1 MSTILTVFLVVFALL
16 VVLGCSM
23 SSFSIETV
31 GLLGL
36 AIESM
41 NEFKDAIVYY
51 SVFDLANMIMDEARY
66 LNTAS
71 NYIGLGTL
79 SSLLVITVFLVPLVQ
94 AISLFIEWYSTMNKD
109 QRRRNFIV
117 NELLSAWQYM
127 EVYVLSVVIAAWQ
140 LGGVSEYMIN
150 AYCESLENMF
160 NTLSFYGIL
169 KQSDAQCFRVNASVN
184 TATYL
189 LIAAS
194 IILCILNHFI
204 MSASAQREQ
213 DVNTP
218 FERRLHSDRWLRE
231 KPTISLDEDESAHKI
246 PDDMISVSQVASRFT
261 DIYPFATRR
270 NKNTSEDADAVEI
283 FDAVEKIETPV
294 HVESANAF
302 WDVLTADNVADPITE
317 NTISL

>member
-1 MSTILTVFLVVFALL
+1 M
-16 VVLGCSM
+16 
-23 SSFSIETV
+23 
-31 GLLGL
+31 
-36 AIESM
+36 
-41 NEFKDAIVYY
+41 
-51 SVFDLANMIMDEARY
+51 
-66 LNTAS
+66 
-71 NYIGLGTL
+71 
-79 SSLLVITVFLVPLVQ
+79 
-94 AISLFIEWYSTMNKD
+94 
-109 QRRRNFIV
+109 
-117 NELLSAWQYM
+117 
-127 EVYVLSVVIAAWQ
+127 SVVIAAWQ

-150 AYCESLENMF
+150 AYCEPLENMF

-231 KPTISLDEDESAHKI
+231 KPTISLDEDESAHQISDDKI
-246 PDDMISVSQVASRFT
+246 AVSQVASRFT

-270 NKNTSEDADAVEI
+270 NNDSTSKDVDAVEI

-302 WDVLTADNVADPITE
+302 WDVLTDDNVADHITE